1 VEELIFIHENAA
13 DDLPEP
19 QRYLGYHFVGC
30 GNFPPRIYRSAK
42 HYQNVYIRARF
53 SLTPGMGSIK
63 KNFDKPLALE
73 GSKGGADFRQN
84 GFHSWNGDFLIIH
97 GGLPSP

>member
-19 QRYLGYHFVGC
+19 QRHIGDHFAGR

-42 HYQNVYIRARF
+42 HYQNVYIGARL
-53 SLTPGMGSIK
+53 SLTPGMGSIQQ
-63 KNFDKPLALE
+63 NIHEPLGQILH
-73 GSKGGADFRQN
+73 R
-84 GFHSWNGDFLIIH
+84 
-97 GGLPSP
+97 